1 MLNAM
6 GAPAKS
12 ISRGFTLIELMV
24 TMAVFA
30 LLLFLAL
37 PNYQTWIQNTQ
48 VRTAAEAFQNGV
60 QLARAEAV
68 RRNTV
73 IQFQLL
79 GGTRWTVGCDL
90 PVADNDG
97 DGVDDCPAV
106 LQTRATEEGGTTSVT
121 PVVTPGG
128 ATTVTFNGLGRVI
141 PNTDASPSIT
151 QVDVDSNTLDPA
163 DSRELRITIAPG
175 GAVKMCD
182 PQVADAAD
190 PRACP

>member
-1 MLNAM
+1 M
-6 GAPAKS
+6 
-12 ISRGFTLIELMV
+12 RGFTLIELMV
-24 TMAVFA
+24 TIAIFA

-48 VRTAAEAFQNGV
+48 LRTAAEAILNGV

-68 RRNTV
+68 RRNTTV
-73 IQFQLL
+73 RIQLL
-79 GGTRWTVGCDL
+79 GGTTWTVGCDV
-90 PVADNDG
+90 PVGDNDG

-106 LQTRATEEGGTTSVT
+106 IQTRATEEGGTTSAT
-121 PVVTPGG
+121 PATTPGG
-128 ATTVTFNGLGRVI
+128 ATTLTFNGLGRVI

-151 QVDVDSNTLDPA
+151 QVDVDSNTLSA
-163 DSRELRITIAPG
+163 TDSRELRITIASG

-182 PQVADAAD
+182 PQVIAAGD

>member
-1 MLNAM
+1 MRS
-6 GAPAKS
+6 PTRT
-12 ISRGFTLIELMV
+12 IQRGFTLIELMV
-24 TMAVFA
+24 TIAVFA

-37 PNYQTWIQNTQ
+37 PNYRIWIQNTQ
-48 VRTAAEAFQNGV
+48 VRTAAEAILNGI

-68 RRNTV
+68 RRNTSV
-73 IQFQLL
+73 QFQLQA
-79 GGTRWTVGCDL
+79 GTTWTVGCEPAVGDS
-90 PVADNDG
+90 NG

-106 LQTRATEEGGTTSVT
+106 IQTRSTEEGGTTSAT

-141 PNTDASPSIT
+141 PNSDASPSIT
-151 QVDVDSNTLDPA
+151 RVDMDSNTLPAA

-182 PQVADAAD
+182 PQVTTAGD